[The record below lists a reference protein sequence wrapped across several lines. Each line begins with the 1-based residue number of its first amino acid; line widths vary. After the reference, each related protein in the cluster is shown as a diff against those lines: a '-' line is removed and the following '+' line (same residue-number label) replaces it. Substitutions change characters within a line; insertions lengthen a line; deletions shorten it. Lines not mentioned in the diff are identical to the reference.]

1 MDASRVEQALGYAE
15 EGDRKALEAM
25 TAGMSE
31 ADRAYMLG
39 YVDGY
44 VAAVQAYAQAEGVSP
59 ERLTGCTSPS

>member
-1 MDASRVEQALGYAE
+1 MDASKVELALGYAE
-15 EGDRKALEAM
+15 EGDRRALEAM

-44 VAAVQAYAQAEGVSP
+44 VAAVQAYAQADGVSP
-59 ERLTGCTSPS
+59 ARRTGCTSLS